1 MTLPGSVIMK
11 SVGILSLLL
20 LPHLA
25 ISKECLVGN
34 EFIDGIRAIIGLDP
48 SVPKDQIHYKP
59 FTGSFSTIKSDD
71 DPNLSD
77 TSYCMTDNACGHWE
91 AYSESNVA
99 LEKLACNKFCFID
112 KQSRKYVQSELFTIQ
127 HPPTHY
133 LSCGWETC

>member
-1 MTLPGSVIMK
+1 MK
-11 SVGILSLLL
+11 SIVVLLLSLL
-20 LPHLA
+20 PQFA
-25 ISKECLVGN
+25 ASKDCLMGN
-34 EFIDGIRAIIGLDP
+34 EFIDGIRTIIGLDP

-71 DPNLSD
+71 DPKLSY

-91 AYSESNVA
+91 AYSDSNVP

-112 KQSRKYVQSELFTIQ
+112 KQSRKYVESKTFTVQ
-127 HPPTHY
+127 NPPNHY